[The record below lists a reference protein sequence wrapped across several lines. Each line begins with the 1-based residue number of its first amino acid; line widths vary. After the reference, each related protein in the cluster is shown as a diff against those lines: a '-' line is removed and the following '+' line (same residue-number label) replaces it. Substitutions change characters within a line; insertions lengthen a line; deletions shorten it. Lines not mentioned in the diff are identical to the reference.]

1 MIELGTSTLQYLTPY
16 RRPPDYRR
24 METDKLAEDFVRQI
38 EKTISSKRIERALD
52 VLAYWIVRLGPDG
65 EKCLPIY
72 DRLENELVDMK
83 KREERLRDI
92 RKRVQRNC
100 ASSNTQ

>member
-1 MIELGTSTLQYLTPY
+1 
-16 RRPPDYRR
+16 
-24 METDKLAEDFVRQI
+24 LADDFVRQI
-38 EKTISSKRIERALD
+38 EKIISSERIERALD

-72 DRLENELVDMK
+72 DRLENELIDMK